1 MPASEANDAEPC
13 PLCGSADAAPARRLR
28 IGRAFEECWRCGRRV
43 ERPGVTE
50 WDFHPRGARRR
61 IVLGRVA
68 FVLAGGLVVPLAHL
82 GVALTT
88 PRAWTA
94 RDAGLALA
102 AGWLAVGIWEAARL
116 LGEVQRS
123 RRRVSV
129 DPMYRARLVELGITE
144 SRGDRDAVSSSP

>member
-61 IVLGRVA
+61 IVLG
-68 FVLAGGLVVPLAHL
+68 HL